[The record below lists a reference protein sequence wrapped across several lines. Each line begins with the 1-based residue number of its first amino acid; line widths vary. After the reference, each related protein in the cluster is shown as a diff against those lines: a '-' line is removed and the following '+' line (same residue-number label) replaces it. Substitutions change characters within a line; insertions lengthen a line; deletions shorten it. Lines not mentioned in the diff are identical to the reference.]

1 MKTTAVFTV
10 MIALLA
16 VASCS
21 KTPEQPAASAPTPVA
36 APETQ
41 LGAAAAPSLATP
53 PPQTAALTE
62 SIADIPDYPGATQAL
77 FGAKSKAEHGFTKRI
92 QVRFNCPGTLAKS
105 WPSTQRRYPRRAGPS
120 SGCRTSPTKRS
131 GSSPERAPKR
141 RSKSR
146 RRPGRPSWPKSSAPI
161 GSPVWR
167 YARRST

>member
-92 QVRFNCPGTLAKS
+92 QVRFNCPGTLAEVVAFYTKAIPAKG
-105 WPSTQRRYPRRAGPS
+105 WTVVGVQNKPNETKWKLTRAGAEAEIEIEKKA
-120 SGCRTSPTKRS
+120 GQTVVAKIERS
-131 GSSPERAPKR
+131 DR
-141 RSKSR
+141 
-146 RRPGRPSWPKSSAPI
+146 
-161 GSPVWR
+161 
-167 YARRST
+167 